1 MRTNRQLKLVL
12 VIAFM
17 IVAGVIILASCK
29 QKDYRYQI
37 TGTVLTKSGEHA
49 AVWYTDTFN
58 VDSNNMVI
66 TIMNSNGSS
75 YQIHPPYTINST
87 D

>member
-1 MRTNRQLKLVL
+1 MRTHRQLKLVIT
-12 VIAFM
+12 IAFM
-17 IVAGVIILASCK
+17 IVASLILLASCK

-37 TGTVLTKSGEHA
+37 TGTVDTKSGKHA

-58 VDSNNMVI
+58 VDSSNLVI